1 MTEMTK
7 PLLRKLCKDNG
18 LYTTPSI
25 NDKLYLHFR
34 GFSKITNLDEYTGL
48 KALWLEGNG
57 LTEISGLEHQ
67 TLLRTLYLHENLIER
82 IEGLDSQVD
91 LDTLNLS
98 KNFIKVINNLSH
110 MKKLTSLN
118 LANNLISHVEDIR
131 HLVHL
136 PSLQTIDLQQ
146 NKIED
151 VGIVDIIGQLPDLR
165 VLYLQGNPVVKKIPH
180 YRKTII
186 ARCERL
192 KYLDDRPVFDDER
205 RRVTAWAKVILAGGS
220 IEEAQAAERLEI
232 DLIRKEKDEADERNF
247 RAFEQLMKEGLE
259 IRKQREAA
267 RAAGQMEEKVNP
279 YTGET
284 VIDVAESED
293 LRILREKRLAA
304 LNGNATLTTTTPPL
318 PPPDA
323 LVDNTHSEA
332 MHDLPLP
339 PPPPV
344 VDAVAAAEPASI
356 EGTTDESIRPV
367 PATVENEIQNKQILK
382 DMRKMVIEE
391 VEDEDANQVDQA
403 AEVTDA
409 KKSSDESSKEQ
420 SLPLPPPPPTTSSEI
435 NYMSLD

>member
-34 GFSKITNLDEYTGL
+34 GFSKISNLEEYTGL

-98 KNFIKVINNLSH
+98 KNFIKVIDNLSH

-118 LANNLISHVEDIR
+118 LANNLISRVEDIM

-136 PSLQTIDLQQ
+136 PSLQTVDLQQ
-146 NKIED
+146 NKIDD
-151 VGIVDIIGQLPDLR
+151 VGIVDIVGQLPDLR

-220 IEEAQAAERLEI
+220 IEEGQAAERQEI

-267 RAAGQMEEKVNP
+267 RAAGQLEEKVNP

-304 LNGNATLTTTTPPL
+304 LNGNATLTTPPL

-323 LVDNTHSEA
+323 LENTRSEA
-332 MHDLPLP
+332 VQDLSLP

-344 VDAVAAAEPASI
+344 VVAPAAAEPASSVI
-356 EGTTDESIRPV
+356 ATD
-367 PATVENEIQNKQILK
+367 PAPARENDIQTEQILK
-382 DMRKMVIEE
+382 GMRKVLVEE

-403 AEVTDA
+403 AEGMNA
-409 KKSSDESSKEQ
+409 KKSSDESSRDQ
-420 SLPLPPPPPTTSSEI
+420 SLPLPPPPPTSNEI